1 MVKVN
6 VFVCVFICY
15 ELNDSQ
21 YCFQYC
27 RVNTNAIRLRAF
39 LDNVYCFNT
48 NQIRALAAFYGTIS
62 NKTSVSVFFVLL
74 MKNICAPFETQC
86 KNSHKSIACHIVMT
100 TYTSVSNCEYDIEN
114 KRKNSEET

>member
-21 YCFQYC
+21 YYFQYC

-39 LDNVYCFNT
+39 LDNIYCFNT

-62 NKTSVSVFFVLL
+62 NKTSMSVFFVML
-74 MKNICAPFETQC
+74 MKDICAHFETQC

-100 TYTSVSNCEYDIEN
+100 TYTSVSNCDYDIEN
-114 KRKNSEET
+114 KCKKSEET